1 MRPVSGAGVEEN
13 AESFIIVGAGWR
25 AGIEWVGVNGE
36 GSEWMGVGWV
46 VSEQECMGV
55 GSEWGWTVS
64 TLGGGLSPT
73 LSDSRGCTL
82 CAVL

>member
-1 MRPVSGAGVEEN
+1 MQPVSGAGVEEN

-36 GSEWMGVGWV
+36 GSEWVGVGWV
-46 VSEQECMGV
+46 VSEQECRGV
-55 GSEWGWTVS
+55 GSEWRWTLS
-64 TLGGGLSPT
+64 ALGGGLSPA
-73 LSDSRGCTL
+73 LSDGHGRTL

>member
-13 AESFIIVGAGWR
+13 AESFFIVGAEWR
-25 AGIEWVGVNGE
+25 AGIEWVGV
-36 GSEWMGVGWV
+36 W
-46 VSEQECMGV
+46 V

-64 TLGGGLSPT
+64 ALGGGLSPA
-73 LSDSRGCTL
+73 LSDSRGHTP

>member
-13 AESFIIVGAGWR
+13 AESFFIVGAEWR

-36 GSEWMGVGWV
+36 GSEWVGVGVW
-46 VSEQECMGV
+46 V

-64 TLGGGLSPT
+64 ALGGGLSPA
-73 LSDSRGCTL
+73 LSDSRGHTP